1 MTHHD
6 KALEEVQRLVYRGL
20 SVKLM
25 AGQLLIGHCLQA
37 LCEGVVLQ
45 HQSVL
50 LLLDGC
56 VVVLQL
62 LLLLLQLLQ
71 LPAGR
76 KQGVWGEGG
85 EVGAL
90 GECGVLLREDQG
102 I

>member
-1 MTHHD
+1 MHLQAASAQLWQVTHHD
-6 KALEEVQRLVYRGL
+6 QALEEVQRLVYGGL
-20 SVKLM
+20 HIKLM
-25 AGQLLIGHCLQA
+25 AGQLLISHRLQA

-76 KQGVWGEGG
+76 NQGG
-85 EVGAL
+85 
-90 GECGVLLREDQG
+90 
-102 I
+102 